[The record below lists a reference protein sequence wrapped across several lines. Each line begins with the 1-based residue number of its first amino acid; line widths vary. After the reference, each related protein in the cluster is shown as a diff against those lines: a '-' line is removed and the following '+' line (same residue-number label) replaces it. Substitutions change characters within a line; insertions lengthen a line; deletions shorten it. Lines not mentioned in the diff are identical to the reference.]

1 MIEAGQQK
9 IGVDA
14 DWWRRLATT
23 VVLLLVPYAL
33 FSVPLPG
40 IGFSAFQS
48 ALKYGGLNRI
58 SLGALD
64 VAPLFTAFVYFEI
77 CRTLTGSFPERGV
90 SGAASPDV
98 SRWVVAGALV
108 LAGFQAWGYAV
119 GLEAGFGSSM
129 VSDPGLTFRIGVIAS
144 LLAVTALLAWLAAM
158 ITRYGIG
165 SGLWLLLATQ
175 TLAAVSDNTDIL
187 NKLMKS
193 GAMPVGMVVVICSF
207 YVLAAASLVS
217 LHRARDGSG
226 NQLYLD
232 PWVPVM
238 AITLMPVVQLLHYR
252 ADPIE
257 AAYLKSLVGSGS
269 WPYTIELTA
278 LVAVLCFARVWRFG
292 VAATWLQRLTSALP
306 TAIVYSAIFLLLE
319 VAAIRGNAVLQSRFA
334 LLSAHEL
341 IPLILTALAVLA
353 SFRSGEGAKQ
363 GTV

>member
-1 MIEAGQQK
+1 MMEAGQQK

-14 DWWRRLATT
+14 DRWRRLATT

-40 IGFSAFQS
+40 MGFSAFQS
-48 ALKYGGLNRI
+48 ALKYGGFNRI

-90 SGAASPDV
+90 SAAASPNV

-119 GLEAGFGSSM
+119 GLEAGFGSSADPM
-129 VSDPGLTFRIGVIAS
+129 VPEPGLTFRIGVVAS
-144 LLAVTALLAWLAAM
+144 LVAVTALLAWLAAM
-158 ITRYGIG
+158 ITRFGIG

-175 TLAAVSDNTDIL
+175 TLAAVWDNTDIL

-193 GAMPVGMVVVICSF
+193 GAMPVGMVVAICSF
-207 YVLAAASLVS
+207 YVLVAALLVL
-217 LHRARDGSG
+217 LHRARDGSR
-226 NQLYLD
+226 NPLYLD

-238 AITLMPVVQLLHYR
+238 AVTLMPVVQLLHYR
-252 ADPIE
+252 MDPLE
-257 AAYLKSLVGSGS
+257 AAYLKPLIGPGS
-269 WPYTIELTA
+269 WAYAIELTV
-278 LVAVLCFARVWRFG
+278 LVAALCFVRVWRFG
-292 VAATWLQRLTSALP
+292 VAATGPQRLANALP
-306 TAIVYSAIFLLLE
+306 AAFTYAAICLLLE
-319 VAAIRGNAVLQSRFA
+319 VAAVRGNAALQSRFA

-341 IPLILTALAVLA
+341 IPLILTALAVC
-353 SFRSGEGAKQ
+353 SSSRFGE
-363 GTV
+363 VRR